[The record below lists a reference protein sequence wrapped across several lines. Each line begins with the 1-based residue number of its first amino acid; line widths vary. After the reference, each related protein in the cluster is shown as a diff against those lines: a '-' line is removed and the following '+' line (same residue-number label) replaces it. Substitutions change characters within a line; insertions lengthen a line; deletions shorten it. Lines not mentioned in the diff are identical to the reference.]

1 MSHVRYDS
9 HGFQVRF
16 TADGDDVPTI
26 LELAPLLADRGRRRR
41 EQIDQFVASLTSV
54 AGVPR
59 TWAQARPL
67 LRPVLR
73 GGTPGSS
80 LRRPVLPFLSEFVVI
95 DQPDTMT
102 YVGPDQPAAWG
113 VSADE
118 VFAAAR
124 ANLSGAA
131 LHGVATE
138 PVVVRFVDDGDAYWT
153 SHLLLEH
160 WLGRLAGQVGGTP
173 VAFAPERGTLLV
185 TADGSDHLRGLF
197 AQAEEIYAKTSRPIS
212 PMAYASDANGCTI
225 PYAAPP
231 GHPLHHTVQRAER
244 VLAVEE
250 YARQAARLTEAQQR
264 RARTD
269 GERDPAAAPN
279 GKQAE
284 PRSGGQAEPR
294 SSGQAEPRSS
304 GQVEPPSGGEPALHH
319 GEQAEPR
326 AGGWAE
332 PGSSGDGLGLPGSV
346 AELVLVGSDE
356 HGWRTR
362 AIWERNE
369 PVLLPSADEVQIGDD
384 VRPWSELAA
393 RLDVVPGMDP
403 PRWSAPAWPAA

>member
-26 LELAPLLADRGRRRR
+26 LELTPLLANRGRRRR
-41 EQIDQFVASLTSV
+41 EQIGQFVASLRSG

-80 LRRPVLPFLSEFVVI
+80 LRRPVLPFLSEFVVL

-231 GHPLHHTVQRAER
+231 GHPLHRAAERAER

-250 YARQAARLTEAQQR
+250 YARQAARLAEVSPPSTRSGVPLDR
-264 RARTD
+264 RAAD
-269 GERDPAAAPN
+269 GEGDRASADGGA
-279 GKQAE
+279 QAE
-284 PRSGGQAEPR
+284 RR
-294 SSGQAEPRSS
+294 
-304 GQVEPPSGGEPALHH
+304 GGE
-319 GEQAEPR
+319 
-326 AGGWAE
+326 AGR
-332 PGSSGDGLGLPGSV
+332 PSGSV

-356 HGWRTR
+356 QGWRTR

-369 PVLLPSADEVQIGDD
+369 PALLPSADEVQIGDD
-384 VRPWSELAA
+384 VRPWAELAA
-393 RLDVVPGMDP
+393 RLDTVPGMDP
-403 PRWSAPAWPAA
+403 PRWAAFAWPAA